1 MTARQG
7 AKMMLAAARDT
18 EQSDSSRPSWCS
30 PARQAV
36 MHKRSACRCWPLA
49 KAATHSG
56 RQEHQASNQ
65 QQGKPHEA
73 ANQEKRHASVQPYA
87 GEADACLQRTHDP
100 VAHEH
105 GADSHVTPEGK
116 PGDCSGEHNGNV
128 SSDIPSVSIR
138 QAGCSPADLHS

>member
-7 AKMMLAAARDT
+7 AKIMLAAARDT
-18 EQSDSSRPSWCS
+18 EQSDSSKPSCCS

-49 KAATHSG
+49 EAATHSG

-73 ANQEKRHASVQPYA
+73 TNQEKGMPLCSHTQVRLTHA
-87 GEADACLQRTHDP
+87 
-100 VAHEH
+100 
-105 GADSHVTPEGK
+105 
-116 PGDCSGEHNGNV
+116 
-128 SSDIPSVSIR
+128 
-138 QAGCSPADLHS
+138 HSAPMTQ